1 MKTTLALRQKLL
13 TTLLAGTAVAV
24 LTTAS
29 FIPVS
34 ANDDM
39 ASGSDTPTITTT
51 APAHHNPMQHRMAA
65 MIQEGKITQDQA
77 DSLHAAMQEFH
88 QQMKADH
95 QKFMAQLPDKT
106 GIDAAVL
113 KEILPP
119 MHGHHHPG
127 HMKQHMDQLVQQGT
141 LTQDQA
147 NTLETSL
154 RDFHQS
160 QKEEQMTAR
169 KEFMAQ
175 LPDKT
180 GISKETLQKVFPTPP
195 MRMKQHIDTMVQEGK
210 ITRGQGDKLES
221 AIHDFHQKEQAKW
234 KTFMNQLPDKTG
246 ISKETLKEL
255 FHHSSP
261 MPSPEN

>member
-13 TTLLAGTAVAV
+13 TTVLTGTAVAV
-24 LTTAS
+24 LATAS

-34 ANDDM
+34 ANDDS
-39 ASGSDTPTITTT
+39 ASGLNTPMT
-51 APAHHNPMQHRMAA
+51 AAAPVHHNPMQHRIAV
-65 MIQEGKITQDQA
+65 MIRDGKITQDQA

-119 MHGHHHPG
+119 MHHHGQPG
-127 HMKQHMDQLVQQGT
+127 HMKQHINQLVQQGT

-147 NTLETSL
+147 NALETSL
-154 RDFHQS
+154 RDFHQH
-160 QKEEQMTAR
+160 QKEEQMAAR

-175 LPDKT
+175 LPNQT
-180 GISKETLQKVFPTPP
+180 GISKETLRQVFPAPP

-210 ITRGQGDKLES
+210 ITRDQGAKLES
-221 AIHDFHQKEQAKW
+221 AMQDFHQKEHAKW
-234 KTFMNQLPDKTG
+234 KSFMNQLPDKTG

-255 FHHSSP
+255 FHHP
-261 MPSPEN
+261 APPPSPEN